1 MSIVKKPIFII
12 ALAILILVLIPGL
25 ADEESEILETNDH
38 LLYRIENNT
47 AVITGYTGDEKVLV
61 IPTRIDDYDV
71 VCIDKR
77 AFISNEKIW
86 TVILPQTVT
95 EIREYAFHQS
105 SLRNIVLP
113 NSIKRIE
120 DGVFSDSHLT
130 SIYLPSSVTEIGD
143 AVFDS
148 CYSLRSVKIDG
159 QIKKIPHLTF
169 FECICL
175 YDVDLPECL
184 EAIEEEAFYFC
195 RELRFIDIPQGVS
208 FIDDTAFFDCKE
220 LWDHP
225 VLKDYFGDFSDSDE
239 EDEEYSVD

>member
-1 MSIVKKPIFII
+1 MSIVKKPV
-12 ALAILILVLIPGL
+12 ILIILSIFMLVLIPSL
-25 ADEESEILETNDH
+25 ADEQNEIMETNDH
-38 LLYRIENNT
+38 LIYRIENNT
-47 AVITGYTGDEKVLV
+47 VVITGYTGDEKVLV
-61 IPTRIDDYDV
+61 IPNRIDDYDV

-77 AFISNEKIW
+77 AFIGNEKIW
-86 TVILPQTVT
+86 VVILPQTVT

-105 SLRNIVLP
+105 SLRNIVLSS
-113 NSIKRIE
+113 SIKRIG
-120 DGVFSDSHLT
+120 DGVFSNSHLT
-130 SIYLPSSVTEIGD
+130 SIYLPSSINEIGNYL
-143 AVFDS
+143 FLG
-148 CYSLRSVKIDG
+148 CYHLRSVKIEA
-159 QIKKIPHLTF
+159 QIKRIPDSSF

-195 RELRFIDIPQGVS
+195 KELRFIDIPQGVS